1 MRILITGGAGFIG
14 SHLCEKYVQDKH
26 YIKDKHTV
34 ICLDNFLSGN
44 INNIR
49 HLLDQPNFKLVRG
62 DIRDKDTLKEVMH
75 NVDVVFHM
83 AAQVHVDRSY
93 IEPELTYEINVMGTH
108 NILELARLHDVTK
121 IIYASSS
128 EVYGSTQISP
138 MTESHPLDAP
148 HPYGASK
155 TAADRMCYAYAQ
167 TFGMD
172 IRVIRT
178 FNIYGPRQ
186 KDYGYGGV
194 ISLFVKRVL
203 NNQSPIVYGNGL
215 QTRDYTYIDDIV
227 EAYDRTLKFDGKIDG
242 PINIG
247 SGREVTILDLAKL
260 IIRICKS
267 GVEPVHMVA
276 RPGEV
281 LRLIADNSR
290 AREILVWTPETNF
303 VTGLKKYIEWYK
315 TFGTEEKIVI
325 S

>member
-14 SHLCEKYVQDKH
+14 SHLCGKYVQ
-26 YIKDKHTV
+26 DKHTV

-44 INNIR
+44 ILNIR
-49 HLLDQPNFKLVRG
+49 HLLDYNNFKLVRG
-62 DIRDKDTLKEVMH
+62 DIRDKNILKEIMRD
-75 NVDVVFHM
+75 VDAVFHM

-93 IEPELTYEINVMGTH
+93 IEPELTYDINVMGTH
-108 NILELARLHDVTK
+108 NILELARLHDIKKV
-121 IIYASSS
+121 IYASSS
-128 EVYGSTQISP
+128 EVYGTAQSNP
-138 MTESHPLDAP
+138 MYENHPLDAP

-172 IRVIRT
+172 IRIVRT

-194 ISLFVKRVL
+194 ISLFAKRVL
-203 NNQSPIVYGNGL
+203 NNQPPIIYGNGL

-227 EAYDRTLKFDGKIDG
+227 RAYDLILNHKGKIDA
-242 PINIG
+242 PVNIG
-247 SGREVTILDLAKL
+247 SGRETTILSLANL
-260 IIRICKS
+260 IIKTCKS
-267 GVEPVHMVA
+267 KVQPVHMVA

-290 AREILVWTPETNF
+290 AKEILGWSPETSF